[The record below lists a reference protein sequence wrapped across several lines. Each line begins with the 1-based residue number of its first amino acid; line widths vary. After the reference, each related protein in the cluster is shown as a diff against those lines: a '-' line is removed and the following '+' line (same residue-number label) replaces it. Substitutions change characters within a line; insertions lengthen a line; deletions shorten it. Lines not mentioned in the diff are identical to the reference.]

1 SLTVPVAQLPILQGE
16 RPGVPVAQS
25 HQRRRVIDS
34 GGQRAPPLGRSRDK
48 MGVSIMNATEPVY
61 MELVDF
67 VARGSSAEQVANFRP
82 SPEAQKRVA
91 ELLKLQ
97 RESELTEEETAELD
111 GFVQLEHIL
120 GLARAKAQLILA
132 TRS

>member
-1 SLTVPVAQLPILQGE
+1 MI
-16 RPGVPVAQS
+16 
-25 HQRRRVIDS
+25 HS
-34 GGQRAPPLGRSRDK
+34 GRQPAPQVVGSRDN
-48 MGVSIMNATEPVY
+48 MEVSIIDATVPVY

-91 ELLKLQ
+91 ELLERQ

-120 GLARAKAQLILA
+120 GMARAKAQLILA

>member
-1 SLTVPVAQLPILQGE
+1 ME
-16 RPGVPVAQS
+16 
-25 HQRRRVIDS
+25 
-34 GGQRAPPLGRSRDK
+34 
-48 MGVSIMNATEPVY
+48 MSIMNATEPVY

-91 ELLKLQ
+91 ELLERQ

>member
-1 SLTVPVAQLPILQGE
+1 
-16 RPGVPVAQS
+16 
-25 HQRRRVIDS
+25 
-34 GGQRAPPLGRSRDK
+34 
-48 MGVSIMNATEPVY
+48 MNATEPVY

-91 ELLKLQ
+91 ELLERQ
-97 RESELTEEETAELD
+97 RESELTGEETAELD

>member
-1 SLTVPVAQLPILQGE
+1 
-16 RPGVPVAQS
+16 
-25 HQRRRVIDS
+25 
-34 GGQRAPPLGRSRDK
+34 

-91 ELLKLQ
+91 ELLERQ
-97 RESELTEEETAELD
+97 RESELTEEENRGVGRL
-111 GFVQLEHIL
+111 
-120 GLARAKAQLILA
+120 RA
-132 TRS
+132 TRTYSRSGTS

>member
-1 SLTVPVAQLPILQGE
+1 ME
-16 RPGVPVAQS
+16 
-25 HQRRRVIDS
+25 
-34 GGQRAPPLGRSRDK
+34 
-48 MGVSIMNATEPVY
+48 VSIMNATEPVY

-91 ELLKLQ
+91 ELLERQ

>member
-1 SLTVPVAQLPILQGE
+1 
-16 RPGVPVAQS
+16 
-25 HQRRRVIDS
+25 
-34 GGQRAPPLGRSRDK
+34 
-48 MGVSIMNATEPVY
+48 MNATVPVY

-67 VARGSSAEQVANFRP
+67 VARGATAEEVANFRP

-91 ELLKLQ
+91 ELLERQ

-111 GFVQLEHIL
+111 GLVRLEHIL

-132 TRS
+132 GRC